1 MSISSEQMRATK
13 SRPYHMRRRA
23 EQVNQTRERIT
34 EAAARLHTTVGPA
47 HSSIAAIAEE
57 AGVTRLTVYRHFA
70 DLDALFEACR
80 AHWSARNPRPD
91 ARAWLAIPDLEER
104 ARRAF
109 GELYG
114 WYRDHADELY
124 PIYRDAAAMPLS
136 AQQAT
141 EAGNRMLADALVAG
155 RAGGGHASNEA
166 EPDAEG
172 RLLRAVARHL
182 VDFWTWRSLEVG
194 QGLDDREVATIAV
207 RLLTAVE
214 RDGDRR
220 DEGGPGS

>member
-1 MSISSEQMRATK
+1 MSILSKQVRFTK
-13 SRPYHMRRRA
+13 SRPYRMRRRA
-23 EQVNQTRERIT
+23 EQVDQTRQRIT
-34 EAAARLHTTVGPA
+34 EATVRLHTTVGPA
-47 HSSIAAIAEE
+47 HTSIAAVADE

-80 AHWSARNPRPD
+80 THWAARNPRPD
-91 ARAWLAIPDLEER
+91 AGAWPAIPDLQER

-136 AQQAT
+136 AQEAT
-141 EAGNRMLADALVAG
+141 EAGNRMLADALIAG
-155 RAGGGHASNEA
+155 HGGSDTD
-166 EPDAEG
+166 PDGDG
-172 RLLRAVARHL
+172 RLLPAVARHL
-182 VDFWTWRSLEVG
+182 VDFWTWRSLVMQ
-194 QGLDDREVATIAV
+194 QGLDDREAVKIAV

-214 RDGDRR
+214 EDGHRR
-220 DEGGPGS
+220 DAGDAAS

>member
-1 MSISSEQMRATK
+1 MSISSEQMRSTK

-23 EQVNQTRERIT
+23 EQVDQTRERIT

-136 AQQAT
+136 AQRAT
-141 EAGNRMLADALVAG
+141 EVGNRILADALLAG
-155 RAGGGHASNEA
+155 DAGAEA
-166 EPDAEG
+166 DRHGDG
-172 RLLRAVARHL
+172 RLRRAVARHL
-182 VDFWTWRSLEVG
+182 VHCWTWRSLVIE
-194 QGLDDREVATIAV
+194 QGLNALEAVDVAV
-207 RLLTAVE
+207 RLLTAVAGQE
-214 RDGDRR
+214 HRR
-220 DEGGPGS
+220 DEDDPG

>member
-1 MSISSEQMRATK
+1 MSILREQMRSTK
-13 SRPYHMRRRA
+13 SRPYRMQRRA
-23 EQVNQTRERIT
+23 EQVDQTRLRIT
-34 EAAARLHTTVGPA
+34 EAAVRLHTTVGPA
-47 HSSIAAIAEE
+47 HTSIASVAEE

-70 DLDALFEACR
+70 DLDALFAACR

-91 ARAWLAIPDLEER
+91 ARAWPAIPDLEVR

-124 PIYRDAAAMPLS
+124 PINRDAAAMPVS

-141 EAGNRMLADALVAG
+141 QAGNRALAEALIA
-155 RAGGGHASNEA
+155 GHAGA
-166 EPDAEG
+166 DTDPDANPDPDG

-182 VDFWTWRSLEVG
+182 VDFLTWRSLVVQ
-194 QGLDDREVATIAV
+194 QGLDDREAIDVAV
-207 RLLTAVE
+207 RLLTAVAVE
-214 RDGDRR
+214 GSRTG
-220 DEGGPGS
+220 EGGPGL